1 MNCTDLCCQ
10 ILNFGQHG
18 MCMQN
23 RGENIHNGDKNNS
36 RNILVIINVIKHF
49 FVHQLAQLYGRI
61 VYGFFGSMCRSRE
74 GQRGGGGGQLR
85 LHDSFH

>member
-1 MNCTDLCCQ
+1 MNCTDLRWQ

-18 MCMQN
+18 MWLQN
-23 RGENIHNGDKNNS
+23 RGENIHNSDKDNS

-61 VYGFFGSMCRSRE
+61 VYGFFGWMCRR
-74 GQRGGGGGQLR
+74 RDGGR
-85 LHDSFH
+85 